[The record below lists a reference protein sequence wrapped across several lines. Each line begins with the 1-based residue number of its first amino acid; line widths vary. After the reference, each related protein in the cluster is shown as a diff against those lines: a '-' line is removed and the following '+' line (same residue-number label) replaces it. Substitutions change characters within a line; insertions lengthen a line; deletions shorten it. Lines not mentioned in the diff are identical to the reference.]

1 MSKSYCVDDMIYL
14 NVKNIK
20 FIRLS
25 KKLNYKYY
33 DSYEVEKFIEKQTYR
48 LRLLDTMI
56 IHNVFHVS
64 LLKSTKER
72 EEEDLQSSSIQIDDE
87 DE

>member
-33 DSYEVEKFIEKQTYR
+33 DSYEVEKLIEKQTYK
-48 LRLLDTMI
+48 LRLFDTMI
-56 IHNVFHVS
+56 IYNVFHVF
-64 LLKSTKER
+64 LLKSTKKR
-72 EEEDLQSSSIQIDDE
+72 EEEYLQSSSIQIDDE
-87 DE
+87 NE